1 MAGFI
6 VFGKRAEAVWRYLP
20 LRAQRVLKEGK
31 EIDKRRGNHE
41 VPPPLARSRRAG
53 ARIPPPAGGET
64 PLCTGACALCV
75 KRNTA
80 RAAQAQN
87 PLTEL
92 GENTNSL
99 LTTAIR

>member
-1 MAGFI
+1 M
-6 VFGKRAEAVWRYLP
+6 
-20 LRAQRVLKEGK
+20 
-31 EIDKRRGNHE
+31 
-41 VPPPLARSRRAG
+41 VPPPLARPRRAGARIPPAAAGEAPPCTGGVCAFCKEKYCPRRAG

-92 GENTNSL
+92 DENTNSL